1 MSRTLNSGKRLG
13 TGESSNIVSGD
24 TSGSPKP
31 QTDYSQESAG
41 VSTDADYTGT
51 QAQLLYI
58 CGWLSRQHE
67 RQNKQRGKE
76 L

>member
-1 MSRTLNSGKRLG
+1 MSRTLNSGTRLG
-13 TGESSNIVSGD
+13 TGESINIISGD

-31 QTDYSQESAG
+31 QTDYSLDANDM
-41 VSTDADYTGT
+41 STSDYTGT